1 MSEGGHKIR
10 NPEQSPDGVLSEEHQ
25 HGHNVDHE
33 QGRHVGVD
41 IGRGPRTRLHCR
53 IYDSS
58 RTGARTCSPRSR
70 DDPPLHFSCGFATKC
85 SPRSRR
91 CSPRLPGCQPGVV
104 MFPALAGMIRIGSRG
119 GRPFFCVPR
128 ARGGRKSNRPASY
141 IMAACPSPGGG
152 IAVGASLAGRARP
165 LPTIWRHAR
174 LADPDINDSQPP
186 HSPHPAMAGPGRD
199 QSRHNAK
206 KG

>member
-1 MSEGGHKIR
+1 
-10 NPEQSPDGVLSEEHQ
+10 
-25 HGHNVDHE
+25 
-33 QGRHVGVD
+33 
-41 IGRGPRTRLHCR
+41 
-53 IYDSS
+53 
-58 RTGARTCSPRSR
+58 
-70 DDPPLHFSCGFATKC
+70 
-85 SPRSRR
+85 
-91 CSPRLPGCQPGVV
+91 
-104 MFPALAGMIRIGSRG
+104 MFPALAGDEN
-119 GRPFFCVPR
+119 PTDLH
-128 ARGGRKSNRPASY
+128 Y